1 MTLRAHC
8 LSMRITG
15 ENGSD
20 ICFRPEGGDMLVKK
34 QAPAVLL
41 LLVLA
46 VVSAFVPTVG
56 YGESI
61 CYDTVDAFDYVVQDG
76 DGSDASDAMAASVD
90 GESISKAA
98 SEIVVRITAGWGNCL
113 SSVDVSDG
121 GYTVGD
127 FWDALGIVAVDPEYY
142 WAASQFGFG
151 YIDSNGNSSPQ
162 RTERLT
168 SISLYYVVPTNTVPD
183 VINATEAKVSEALT
197 WIPSNATRFQIV
209 QALHDYLVRNCVYDR
224 SAVNEAVSPSRTAYG
239 ALANGKAVCQGY
251 SLAYKLLLRR
261 AGVPAVYVGSDSMQ
275 HAWNMVQMEN
285 NAWYHVDVTWDD
297 PILHTSTYPEGNDGG
312 YFRDVSHEL
321 FLRCD
326 STMRDELN
334 HYGWAAAYTSPYT
347 DYGNREYPEY
357 KGPACPVPGMYR
369 AAGETRYAT
378 MAALLPKAPWKAE
391 RTVVLASG
399 SNYPDALAAASLAG
413 AYDAPIVLTEPNSLS
428 VDAADMIEQLS
439 PNVIY
444 VVGGEAA
451 VSKSAVDTAAY
462 YAADGCK
469 VFRIAGDTR
478 LETSL
483 AIAKR
488 VRQKST
494 ASDTLIVA
502 TGFNYADALS
512 VSPFAFAYKSPIFL
526 CGSNGLSADA
536 ISYISGAG
544 FKRAILVGGTAAV
557 PDRVKQQLTS
567 AGISSGSITRL
578 AGATRYETSAKI
590 MSYAVNAG
598 MNVSTVYLA
607 TGKNFPDALAAGPVA
622 GKLRAPLLLV
632 DPGIEYAHTV
642 LANYCGSVNVAT
654 VVGGTSAVSAIDA
667 LSLARTLGLD
677 LY

>member
-1 MTLRAHC
+1 
-8 LSMRITG
+8 
-15 ENGSD
+15 
-20 ICFRPEGGDMLVKK
+20 MLVKK

-378 MAALLPKAPWKAE
+378 MAALLPKAPWKDE

>member
-1 MTLRAHC
+1 
-8 LSMRITG
+8 MRTTG
-15 ENGSD
+15 ENGID
-20 ICFRPEGGDMLVKK
+20 ICFRPKGGDMLVKK
-34 QAPAVLL
+34 QAPTVLL
-41 LLVLA
+41 LLFLM

-56 YGESI
+56 YGEPI
-61 CYDTVDAFDYVVQDG
+61 CYDTVDAFDCVVQDG

-98 SEIVVRITAGWGNCL
+98 SEIVVRIAAGWGNCL
-113 SSVDVSDG
+113 PSVDVSDG

-127 FWDALGIVAVDPEYY
+127 FWDALGVVAVDPEYY

-151 YIDSNGNSSPQ
+151 YIDSNGNGSPQ

-197 WIPSNATRFQIV
+197 WIPNNATRFQIV

-224 SAVNEAVSPSRTAYG
+224 SAADEVISPSRTAYG

-261 AGVPAVYVGSDSMQ
+261 AGVPAVYVGSDSMR

-285 NAWYHVDVTWDD
+285 NGWYHVDVTWDD

-334 HYGWAAAYTSPYT
+334 HYDWAAAYTSPYT

-378 MAALLPKAPWKAE
+378 MASLLPKAPWKAG

-439 PNVIY
+439 PKVIY

-451 VSKSAVDTAAY
+451 VSKAAVDTAAY

-512 VSPFAFAYKSPIFL
+512 VSPFAFAYKAPIFL
-526 CGSNGLSADA
+526 CGSNGLSADV

-544 FKRAILVGGTAAV
+544 FKRAILVGGTVAV
-557 PDRVKQQLTS
+557 PERVKQQLS
-567 AGISSGSITRL
+567 SVGISSGSITRL
-578 AGATRYETSAKI
+578 AGATRYETSATI

-598 MNVSTVYLA
+598 MNVSNVYLA

-642 LANYCGSVNVAT
+642 LANYRGNVNVAT

>member
-1 MTLRAHC
+1 
-8 LSMRITG
+8 
-15 ENGSD
+15 
-20 ICFRPEGGDMLVKK
+20 MLVKK
-34 QAPAVLL
+34 QAPALLL

-46 VVSAFVPTVG
+46 VVSAFVPTVV
-56 YGESI
+56 YGEPI

-197 WIPSNATRFQIV
+197 WIPNNATRFQIV

-224 SAVNEAVSPSRTAYG
+224 SAVNEVISPSRTAYG

-261 AGVPAVYVGSDSMQ
+261 AGVPAVYVTSDSMQ

-285 NAWYHVDVTWDD
+285 NGWYHVDVTWDD

-334 HYGWAAAYTSPYT
+334 HYGWVAAYTSPYT

-357 KGPACPVPGMYR
+357 KGPARPVPGMYR
-369 AAGETRYAT
+369 AAGETRFAT
-378 MAALLPKAPWKAE
+378 MAALLPKAPWKAG

-557 PDRVKQQLTS
+557 SDRVKQQLTS

-578 AGATRYETSAKI
+578 AGSTRYETSAKI

-598 MNVSTVYLA
+598 MNVSNVYLA
-607 TGKNFPDALAAGPVA
+607 TGTNFPDALAAGPVA

-642 LANYCGSVNVAT
+642 LANYRGSVNVAT

>member
-1 MTLRAHC
+1 MHI
-8 LSMRITG
+8 SG
-15 ENGSD
+15 ENGID

-46 VVSAFVPTVG
+46 VVSAFVPAVG
-56 YGESI
+56 YGEPI
-61 CYDTVDAFDYVVQDG
+61 CYDTVDAFDCVVQDG

-98 SEIVVRITAGWGNCL
+98 SEIVVRITVGWGNCL

-162 RTERLT
+162 RTERLI

-197 WIPSNATRFQIV
+197 WIPNNATRFQIV

-224 SAVNEAVSPSRTAYG
+224 SAVNEVVSPSRTAYG

-275 HAWNMVQMEN
+275 HAWNMVKMEN
-285 NAWYHVDVTWDD
+285 NAWYHVDVTLDD
-297 PILHTSTYPEGNDGG
+297 PILHMSTYPEGSDGG

-378 MAALLPKAPWKAE
+378 MAALLPKAPWKAG

-451 VSKSAVDTAAY
+451 VSKSAVDTAAF

-526 CGSNGLSADA
+526 CGSNGLSADV

-557 PDRVKQQLTS
+557 PERVKHQLTS
-567 AGISSGSITRL
+567 AGIPSGSITRL
-578 AGATRYETSAKI
+578 AGSTRYETSAKI

-598 MNVSTVYLA
+598 MNVSNVYLA
-607 TGKNFPDALAAGPVA
+607 TGTNFPDALAAGPVA

-632 DPGIEYAHTV
+632 DPDIEYAHTV
-642 LANYCGSVNVAT
+642 LSNYRGNVNVAT
-654 VVGGTSAVSAIDA
+654 IVGGTSAVSAIDA
-667 LSLARTLGLD
+667 SSLARTLGLD

>member
-1 MTLRAHC
+1 
-8 LSMRITG
+8 
-15 ENGSD
+15 
-20 ICFRPEGGDMLVKK
+20 MLVKK

-46 VVSAFVPTVG
+46 VVSAFVPTVV
-56 YGESI
+56 YGEPI

-197 WIPSNATRFQIV
+197 WIPNNATRFQIV

-224 SAVNEAVSPSRTAYG
+224 SAVNEVISPSRTAYG

-285 NAWYHVDVTWDD
+285 NGWYHVDVTWDD

-334 HYGWAAAYTSPYT
+334 HYGWVAAYTSPYT

-378 MAALLPKAPWKAE
+378 MAALLPRAPWKAD

-439 PNVIY
+439 PKVIY

-451 VSKSAVDTAAY
+451 VSKAAVDTAAY

-469 VFRIAGDTR
+469 VFRIAGDSR
-478 LETSL
+478 LETSH
-483 AIAKR
+483 AIAER

-512 VSPFAFAYKSPIFL
+512 ISPFAFVYKLPIFL

-557 PDRVKQQLTS
+557 PERVKHQLTS

-598 MNVSTVYLA
+598 MNVSNVYLA

-642 LANYCGSVNVAT
+642 LANYRGSINVAT

>member
-1 MTLRAHC
+1 
-8 LSMRITG
+8 
-15 ENGSD
+15 
-20 ICFRPEGGDMLVKK
+20 MLVKK

-46 VVSAFVPTVG
+46 VVSAFVPAVG
-56 YGESI
+56 YGEPI
-61 CYDTVDAFDYVVQDG
+61 CYDSVDAFDYVVQDG
-76 DGSDASDAMAASVD
+76 DGSDAPDAMAASVD

-197 WIPSNATRFQIV
+197 WVPNNATRFQIV

-224 SAVNEAVSPSRTAYG
+224 SAVNEVISPSRTAYG
-239 ALANGKAVCQGY
+239 VLANGKAVCQGY

-285 NAWYHVDVTWDD
+285 NGWYHVDVTWDD

-347 DYGNREYPEY
+347 DYGNREHPEY
-357 KGPACPVPGMYR
+357 KGPACPVPGMFR

-378 MAALLPKAPWKAE
+378 MAALLPKAPWNAG

-451 VSKSAVDTAAY
+451 VSKAAVDTAAY

-488 VRQKST
+488 VRQKSA

-512 VSPFAFAYKSPIFL
+512 VSPFAFGYKSPIFL

-557 PDRVKQQLTS
+557 PERVKHQLTS

-598 MNVSTVYLA
+598 MNVSNVYLA

-642 LANYCGSVNVAT
+642 LANYRGSVNVAT
-654 VVGGTSAVSAIDA
+654 VVGGTSAVSVIDA

>member
-1 MTLRAHC
+1 
-8 LSMRITG
+8 
-15 ENGSD
+15 
-20 ICFRPEGGDMLVKK
+20 MLAKK
-34 QAPAVLL
+34 QASAVLL
-41 LLVLA
+41 LLVMA
-46 VVSAFVPTVG
+46 VVSTFVPTVCC
-56 YGESI
+56 GEPI
-61 CYDTVDAFDYVVQDG
+61 CYDSVDAFDYVVQDG

-526 CGSNGLSADA
+526 RGSNGLSADA

>member
-1 MTLRAHC
+1 
-8 LSMRITG
+8 
-15 ENGSD
+15 
-20 ICFRPEGGDMLVKK
+20 MLVKK

-41 LLVLA
+41 LLVLT

-56 YGESI
+56 YGEPI

-76 DGSDASDAMAASVD
+76 GGSGASDAMVASVD

-127 FWDALGIVAVDPEYY
+127 FWDALGVVAVDPEYY

-168 SISLYYVVPTNTVPD
+168 SISLYYVVSTNTVPD

-197 WIPSNATRFQIV
+197 WIPNNATRFQIV

-224 SAVNEAVSPSRTAYG
+224 SAVIEVISPSRTAYG
-239 ALANGKAVCQGY
+239 ALANGEAVCQGY

-285 NAWYHVDVTWDD
+285 NGWYHVDVTWDD
-297 PILHTSTYPEGNDGG
+297 PILHTSAYPEGNDGG

-378 MAALLPKAPWKAE
+378 MAALLPRAPWKAD

-428 VDAADMIEQLS
+428 VDAVYMIEQLS
-439 PNVIY
+439 PKVIY

-451 VSKSAVDTAAY
+451 VSKAAVDTAAY

-526 CGSNGLSADA
+526 CGSNGLSADV

-544 FKRAILVGGTAAV
+544 FKRAILVGGTAVV
-557 PDRVKQQLTS
+557 PERVKQQLTG
-567 AGISSGSITRL
+567 AGISSSSITRL
-578 AGATRYETSAKI
+578 AGATRYETSAMI
-590 MSYAVNAG
+590 MSHAVSAG
-598 MNVSTVYLA
+598 MNVPNVYLA
-607 TGKNFPDALAAGPVA
+607 TGGNFPDALAAGPVA
-622 GKLRAPLLLV
+622 GKSHAPLLLV

-642 LANYCGSVNVAT
+642 LANYRGKVNVAT
-654 VVGGTSAVSAIDA
+654 VVGGTSAVSSIDA
-667 LSLARTLGLD
+667 SSLARMPGLD

>member
-1 MTLRAHC
+1 
-8 LSMRITG
+8 MRTTG
-15 ENGSD
+15 ENGID
-20 ICFRPEGGDMLVKK
+20 ICFRPKGGDMLVKK
-34 QAPAVLL
+34 QAPTVLL
-41 LLVLA
+41 LLFLM

-56 YGESI
+56 HGEPI
-61 CYDTVDAFDYVVQDG
+61 CYDTVDAFDCVAQDG

-113 SSVDVSDG
+113 PSVDVSDG

-127 FWDALGIVAVDPEYY
+127 FWDALGVVAVDPEYY

-151 YIDSNGNSSPQ
+151 YIDSNGNGSPQ

-197 WIPSNATRFQIV
+197 WIPNNATRFQIV

-224 SAVNEAVSPSRTAYG
+224 SAADEVISPSRTAYG

-261 AGVPAVYVGSDSMQ
+261 AGVPAVYVGSDSMR

-285 NAWYHVDVTWDD
+285 NGWYHVDVTWDD

-334 HYGWAAAYTSPYT
+334 HYDWAAAYTSPYT

-378 MAALLPKAPWKAE
+378 MASLLPKAPWKAG

-439 PNVIY
+439 PKVIY

-451 VSKSAVDTAAY
+451 VSKAAVDTAAY

-512 VSPFAFAYKSPIFL
+512 VSPFAFAYKAPIFL
-526 CGSNGLSADA
+526 CGSNGLSADV

-544 FKRAILVGGTAAV
+544 FKRAILVGGTVAV
-557 PDRVKQQLTS
+557 PERVKQQLS
-567 AGISSGSITRL
+567 SVGISSGSITRL
-578 AGATRYETSAKI
+578 AGATRYETSATI

-598 MNVSTVYLA
+598 MNVSNVYLA

-642 LANYCGSVNVAT
+642 LANYRGNVNVAT

>member
-1 MTLRAHC
+1 
-8 LSMRITG
+8 
-15 ENGSD
+15 
-20 ICFRPEGGDMLVKK
+20 MLVKK

-46 VVSAFVPTVG
+46 VVSAFVPTAG

-98 SEIVVRITAGWGNCL
+98 SEIVLRITAGWGNCL

-197 WIPSNATRFQIV
+197 WIPNNATRFQIV

-224 SAVNEAVSPSRTAYG
+224 SAVNEVISPSRTAYG

-251 SLAYKLLLRR
+251 SLAFKLLLRR

-285 NAWYHVDVTWDD
+285 NGWYHVDVTWDD
-297 PILHTSTYPEGNDGG
+297 PILHTSTYPEGSDGG

-357 KGPACPVPGMYR
+357 KGPARPVPGMYR

-378 MAALLPKAPWKAE
+378 MAALLPRAPWKAD

-439 PNVIY
+439 PKVIY

-451 VSKSAVDTAAY
+451 VSKSAVDTATY

-494 ASDTLIVA
+494 ASDSLIVA
-502 TGFNYADALS
+502 TGLNYADALS
-512 VSPFAFAYKSPIFL
+512 VSPFAFAYNSPIFL

-557 PDRVKQQLTS
+557 PERVKHQLTS

-598 MNVSTVYLA
+598 MNVSNVYLA

-642 LANYCGSVNVAT
+642 LANYRGSINVAT

>member
-1 MTLRAHC
+1 
-8 LSMRITG
+8 
-15 ENGSD
+15 
-20 ICFRPEGGDMLVKK
+20 MLVKK

-41 LLVLA
+41 LLVLT

-56 YGESI
+56 YGEPI

-76 DGSDASDAMAASVD
+76 GGSGASDAMVASVD

-127 FWDALGIVAVDPEYY
+127 FWDALGVVAVDPEYY

-168 SISLYYVVPTNTVPD
+168 SISLYYVVSTNTVPD

-197 WIPSNATRFQIV
+197 WIPNNATRFQIV

-224 SAVNEAVSPSRTAYG
+224 SAVIEVISPSRTAYG
-239 ALANGKAVCQGY
+239 ALANGEAVCQGY

-285 NAWYHVDVTWDD
+285 NGWYHVDVTWDD
-297 PILHTSTYPEGNDGG
+297 PILHTSAYPEGNDGG

-334 HYGWAAAYTSPYT
+334 HYGWSAAYTSPYT

-378 MAALLPKAPWKAE
+378 MAALLPRAPWKAD

-428 VDAADMIEQLS
+428 VDAVYMIEQLS
-439 PNVIY
+439 PKVIY

-451 VSKSAVDTAAY
+451 VSKAAVDTAAY

-526 CGSNGLSADA
+526 CGSNGLSADV

-544 FKRAILVGGTAAV
+544 FKRAILVGGTAVV
-557 PDRVKQQLTS
+557 PERVKQQLTG
-567 AGISSGSITRL
+567 AGISSSSITRL
-578 AGATRYETSAKI
+578 AGATRYETSAMI
-590 MSYAVNAG
+590 MSHAVSAG
-598 MNVSTVYLA
+598 MNVPNVYLA
-607 TGKNFPDALAAGPVA
+607 TGGNFPDALAAGPVA
-622 GKLRAPLLLV
+622 GKSHAPLLLV

-642 LANYCGSVNVAT
+642 LANYRGKVNVAT
-654 VVGGTSAVSAIDA
+654 VVGGTSAVSSIDA
-667 LSLARTLGLD
+667 SSLARMLGLD

>member
-1 MTLRAHC
+1 
-8 LSMRITG
+8 MRTTG
-15 ENGSD
+15 ENGID

-34 QAPAVLL
+34 QAPTVLL
-41 LLVLA
+41 LLILT

-56 YGESI
+56 YGEPI
-61 CYDTVDAFDYVVQDG
+61 CYDTVDAFDYVVQDS
-76 DGSDASDAMAASVD
+76 DGSDVSDAMAASVD

-127 FWDALGIVAVDPEYY
+127 FWDALGVVAVDPEYY

-151 YIDSNGNSSPQ
+151 YIDSNGNGSPQ

-183 VINATEAKVSEALT
+183 VINVTEAKVSEALT
-197 WIPSNATRFQIV
+197 WIPDNATRFQIV

-224 SAVNEAVSPSRTAYG
+224 SAVNEVISPSRTAYG

-261 AGVPAVYVGSDSMQ
+261 AGVPAIYVGSDSMQ

-285 NAWYHVDVTWDD
+285 NGWYHVDVTWDD

-369 AAGETRYAT
+369 AAGDTRYAT
-378 MAALLPKAPWKAE
+378 MAALLPKAPWKAG

-439 PNVIY
+439 PKVIY

-451 VSKSAVDTAAY
+451 VSKAAVDTAAY

-488 VRQKST
+488 VRQKSS

-557 PDRVKQQLTS
+557 PERVKQQLTS

-598 MNVSTVYLA
+598 MNVSNVYLA

-642 LANYCGSVNVAT
+642 LANYRGNVNVAT
-654 VVGGTSAVSAIDA
+654 VVGGTSAVSEIDA

-677 LY
+677 FY

>member
-1 MTLRAHC
+1 
-8 LSMRITG
+8 
-15 ENGSD
+15 
-20 ICFRPEGGDMLVKK
+20 MLVKK

-197 WIPSNATRFQIV
+197 WIPNNATRFQIV

-224 SAVNEAVSPSRTAYG
+224 SAVNEVISPSRTAYG

-251 SLAYKLLLRR
+251 SLAFKLLLRR
-261 AGVPAVYVGSDSMQ
+261 AGVHAVYVGSDSMQ

-285 NAWYHVDVTWDD
+285 NGWYHVDVTWDD

-312 YFRDVSHEL
+312 YFRDISHEL

-378 MAALLPKAPWKAE
+378 MAALLPGAPWKAD

-439 PNVIY
+439 PKVIY

-451 VSKSAVDTAAY
+451 VSKSAVDTATY

-494 ASDTLIVA
+494 ASDSLIVA

-512 VSPFAFAYKSPIFL
+512 VSPFAFAYNSPIFL

-557 PDRVKQQLTS
+557 PERVKHQLTS

-598 MNVSTVYLA
+598 MNVSNVYLA

-642 LANYCGSVNVAT
+642 LSNYRGSINVAT

>member
-1 MTLRAHC
+1 
-8 LSMRITG
+8 MRTTG
-15 ENGSD
+15 ENGID
-20 ICFRPEGGDMLVKK
+20 ICFRPKGGDMLVKK
-34 QAPAVLL
+34 QAPTVLL
-41 LLVLA
+41 LLFLM

-56 YGESI
+56 YGEPI
-61 CYDTVDAFDYVVQDG
+61 CYDTVDAFDCVVQDG

-113 SSVDVSDG
+113 PSVDVSDG

-127 FWDALGIVAVDPEYY
+127 FWDALGVVAVDPEYY

-151 YIDSNGNSSPQ
+151 YIDSNGNGSPQ

-197 WIPSNATRFQIV
+197 WIPNNATRFQIV

-224 SAVNEAVSPSRTAYG
+224 SAADEVISPSRTAYG

-261 AGVPAVYVGSDSMQ
+261 AGVPAVYVGSDSMR

-285 NAWYHVDVTWDD
+285 NGWYHVDVTWDD

-312 YFRDVSHEL
+312 FFRDVSHEL

-334 HYGWAAAYTSPYT
+334 HYDWAAAYASPYT

-378 MAALLPKAPWKAE
+378 MASLLPKAPWKAG

-439 PNVIY
+439 PKVIY

-451 VSKSAVDTAAY
+451 VSKAAVDTAAY

-512 VSPFAFAYKSPIFL
+512 VSPFAFAYKAPIFL
-526 CGSNGLSADA
+526 CGSNGLSADV

-544 FKRAILVGGTAAV
+544 FKRAILVGGTVAV
-557 PDRVKQQLTS
+557 PERVKQQLS
-567 AGISSGSITRL
+567 SVGISSGSITRL
-578 AGATRYETSAKI
+578 AGATRYETSATI

-598 MNVSTVYLA
+598 MNVSNVYLA

-642 LANYCGSVNVAT
+642 LANYRGNVNVAT

>member
-1 MTLRAHC
+1 
-8 LSMRITG
+8 
-15 ENGSD
+15 
-20 ICFRPEGGDMLVKK
+20 MLVKK

-46 VVSAFVPTVG
+46 LVSAFVPTLG
-56 YGESI
+56 YGEPI
-61 CYDTVDAFDYVVQDG
+61 CYDTIDAFDYVVQDG

-142 WAASQFGFG
+142 WAASRFGFG

-197 WIPSNATRFQIV
+197 WIPNNATRFQIV

-224 SAVNEAVSPSRTAYG
+224 SAVNEVVSPSRTAYG

-334 HYGWAAAYTSPYT
+334 HYGWATAYTSPYT

-369 AAGETRYAT
+369 VAGETRYAT

-439 PNVIY
+439 PKVIY

-494 ASDTLIVA
+494 ASETLIVA

-544 FKRAILVGGTAAV
+544 FKHAILVGGTAAV
-557 PDRVKQQLTS
+557 PDRVKHQLTS

-578 AGATRYETSAKI
+578 AGATRYETSANI

-598 MNVSTVYLA
+598 MNVSNVYLA
-607 TGKNFPDALAAGPVA
+607 TGTNFPDALAAGPVA

-642 LANYCGSVNVAT
+642 LANYRGSVNVAT

>member
-1 MTLRAHC
+1 
-8 LSMRITG
+8 
-15 ENGSD
+15 
-20 ICFRPEGGDMLVKK
+20 MLVKK

-378 MAALLPKAPWKAE
+378 MAALLLKAPWKAE

>member
-1 MTLRAHC
+1 MHI
-8 LSMRITG
+8 SG
-15 ENGSD
+15 ENGID
-20 ICFRPEGGDMLVKK
+20 ICFRPEGGGDMLVKK

-56 YGESI
+56 YGEPI
-61 CYDTVDAFDYVVQDG
+61 CYDTADAFDYVVQDG

-168 SISLYYVVPTNTVPD
+168 SISLYYAVPTNTVPD

-197 WIPSNATRFQIV
+197 WIPNNATRFQIV

-224 SAVNEAVSPSRTAYG
+224 STVNEVVSPSRTAYG

-285 NAWYHVDVTWDD
+285 NGWYHVDVTWDD

-326 STMRDELN
+326 STMRDDLN

-357 KGPACPVPGMYR
+357 KGPACPAPGMYR

-378 MAALLPKAPWKAE
+378 MAALLPKAPWKAG

-428 VDAADMIEQLS
+428 IDAADMIEQLS

-451 VSKSAVDTAAY
+451 VSKSSVDAATY

-469 VFRIAGDTR
+469 VIRIAGDTR

-488 VRQKST
+488 VHQKST
-494 ASDTLIVA
+494 ASDSLIVA

-512 VSPFAFAYKSPIFL
+512 VSPFAFAYNSPIFL

-557 PDRVKQQLTS
+557 PERVKHQLTS

-598 MNVSTVYLA
+598 MNVSNVYLA

-642 LANYCGSVNVAT
+642 LANYRGSINVAT

>member
-1 MTLRAHC
+1 
-8 LSMRITG
+8 
-15 ENGSD
+15 
-20 ICFRPEGGDMLVKK
+20 MLVKK

-632 DPGIEYAHTV
+632 DPSIEYAHTV

>member
-1 MTLRAHC
+1 
-8 LSMRITG
+8 
-15 ENGSD
+15 
-20 ICFRPEGGDMLVKK
+20 MLVKK

>member
-1 MTLRAHC
+1 
-8 LSMRITG
+8 
-15 ENGSD
+15 
-20 ICFRPEGGDMLVKK
+20 MLVKK

-41 LLVLA
+41 LLVLV
-46 VVSAFVPTVG
+46 VVSAFVPAVG
-56 YGESI
+56 YGEPI
-61 CYDTVDAFDYVVQDG
+61 CYDSVDAFDYVVQDG
-76 DGSDASDAMAASVD
+76 DGSDASDATAASVD

-197 WIPSNATRFQIV
+197 WIPNNATRFQVV

-224 SAVNEAVSPSRTAYG
+224 SAVNEVISPSRTAYG

-251 SLAYKLLLRR
+251 SLAFKLLLRR

-285 NAWYHVDVTWDD
+285 NGWYHVDVTWDD

-378 MAALLPKAPWKAE
+378 MAALLPRAPWKAD

-439 PNVIY
+439 PKVIY

-451 VSKSAVDTAAY
+451 VSKAAVDTAAY

-478 LETSL
+478 LETSH
-483 AIAKR
+483 AIAER

-494 ASDTLIVA
+494 TSDTLIVA

-526 CGSNGLSADA
+526 CGSNGLSDDA
-536 ISYISGAG
+536 VSFISESG
-544 FKRAILVGGTAAV
+544 FKNAIVVGGTAVV
-557 PDRVKQQLTS
+557 PECVKQQLMG

-578 AGATRYETSAKI
+578 AGSTRYETSAKI

-598 MNVSTVYLA
+598 MNVSNVYLA
-607 TGKNFPDALAAGPVA
+607 TGTNFPDALAAGPVA

-642 LANYCGSVNVAT
+642 LANYRGSVNVAT

>member
-1 MTLRAHC
+1 
-8 LSMRITG
+8 MRTTG
-15 ENGSD
+15 ENGID
-20 ICFRPEGGDMLVKK
+20 ICFRPKGGDMLVKK
-34 QAPAVLL
+34 QAPTVLL
-41 LLVLA
+41 LLFLM

-56 YGESI
+56 YGEPI
-61 CYDTVDAFDYVVQDG
+61 CYDTVDAFDCVVQDG

-113 SSVDVSDG
+113 PSVDVSDG

-127 FWDALGIVAVDPEYY
+127 FWDALGVVAVDPEYY

-151 YIDSNGNSSPQ
+151 YIDSNGNGSPQ

-197 WIPSNATRFQIV
+197 WIPNNATRFQIV

-224 SAVNEAVSPSRTAYG
+224 SAADEVISPSRTAYG

-261 AGVPAVYVGSDSMQ
+261 AGVPAVYVGSDSMR

-285 NAWYHVDVTWDD
+285 NGWYHVDVTWDD
-297 PILHTSTYPEGNDGG
+297 PILHTSTHPEGNDGG

-334 HYGWAAAYTSPYT
+334 HYDWAAAYTSPYT

-378 MAALLPKAPWKAE
+378 MASLLPKAPWKAG

-439 PNVIY
+439 PKVIY

-451 VSKSAVDTAAY
+451 VSKAAVDTAAY

-512 VSPFAFAYKSPIFL
+512 VSPFAFAYKAPIFL
-526 CGSNGLSADA
+526 CGSNGLSADV

-544 FKRAILVGGTAAV
+544 FKRAILVGGTVAV
-557 PDRVKQQLTS
+557 PERVKQQLS
-567 AGISSGSITRL
+567 SVGISSGSITRL
-578 AGATRYETSAKI
+578 AGATRYETSATI

-598 MNVSTVYLA
+598 MNVSNVYLA

-642 LANYCGSVNVAT
+642 LANYRGNVNVAT

>member
-1 MTLRAHC
+1 
-8 LSMRITG
+8 
-15 ENGSD
+15 
-20 ICFRPEGGDMLVKK
+20 MLVKK

-56 YGESI
+56 YGEPI

-76 DGSDASDAMAASVD
+76 DGSDASDALAASVD

-127 FWDALGIVAVDPEYY
+127 FWDALGVVAVDPEYY

-197 WIPSNATRFQIV
+197 WIPNNATRFQIV
-209 QALHDYLVRNCVYDR
+209 QALHDYLVRNCVYDK
-224 SAVNEAVSPSRTAYG
+224 SAVNEVISPSRTAYG

-285 NAWYHVDVTWDD
+285 NGWYHVDVTWDD

-357 KGPACPVPGMYR
+357 KGPACPVSGMYR
-369 AAGETRYAT
+369 AAGETRFAT
-378 MAALLPKAPWKAE
+378 MAALLPKAPWKAG

-428 VDAADMIEQLS
+428 ADAADMIEQLS

-567 AGISSGSITRL
+567 AGISSGSITCL

>member
-1 MTLRAHC
+1 M
-8 LSMRITG
+8 
-15 ENGSD
+15 
-20 ICFRPEGGDMLVKK
+20 
-34 QAPAVLL
+34 
-41 LLVLA
+41 
-46 VVSAFVPTVG
+46 VSAFVPTVV
-56 YGESI
+56 YGEPI

-197 WIPSNATRFQIV
+197 WIPNNATRFQIV

-224 SAVNEAVSPSRTAYG
+224 SAVNEVISPSRTAYG

-261 AGVPAVYVGSDSMQ
+261 AGVPAVYVASDSMQ

-285 NAWYHVDVTWDD
+285 NGWYHVDVTWDD

-334 HYGWAAAYTSPYT
+334 HYGWVAAYTSPYT

-357 KGPACPVPGMYR
+357 KGPARPVPGMYR
-369 AAGETRYAT
+369 AAGETRFAT
-378 MAALLPKAPWKAE
+378 MAALLPKAPWKAG

-557 PDRVKQQLTS
+557 SDRVKQQLTS

-578 AGATRYETSAKI
+578 AGSTRYETSAKI

-598 MNVSTVYLA
+598 MNVSNVYLA
-607 TGKNFPDALAAGPVA
+607 TGTNFPDALAAGPVA

-642 LANYCGSVNVAT
+642 LANYRGSVNVAT

>member
-1 MTLRAHC
+1 
-8 LSMRITG
+8 MRTTG
-15 ENGSD
+15 ENGID

-34 QAPAVLL
+34 QAPTVLL
-41 LLVLA
+41 LLILT

-56 YGESI
+56 YGEPI
-61 CYDTVDAFDYVVQDG
+61 CYDTVDAFDYVVQDS
-76 DGSDASDAMAASVD
+76 DGSDVSDAMAASVD

-127 FWDALGIVAVDPEYY
+127 FWDALGVVAVDPEYY

-151 YIDSNGNSSPQ
+151 YIDSNGNGSPQ

-183 VINATEAKVSEALT
+183 VINVTEAKVSEALT
-197 WIPSNATRFQIV
+197 WIPDNATRFQIV

-224 SAVNEAVSPSRTAYG
+224 SAVNEVISPSRTAYG

-261 AGVPAVYVGSDSMQ
+261 AGVPAIYVGSDSMQ

-285 NAWYHVDVTWDD
+285 NGWYHVDVTWDD

-369 AAGETRYAT
+369 AAGDTRYAT
-378 MAALLPKAPWKAE
+378 MAALLPKAPWKAG

-413 AYDAPIVLTEPNSLS
+413 AYEAPIVLTEPNSLS

-439 PNVIY
+439 PKVIY

-451 VSKSAVDTAAY
+451 VSKAAVDTAAY

-488 VRQKST
+488 VRQKSS

-557 PDRVKQQLTS
+557 PERVKQQLTS

-598 MNVSTVYLA
+598 MNVSNVYLA

-642 LANYCGSVNVAT
+642 LANYRGNVNVAT
-654 VVGGTSAVSAIDA
+654 VVGGTSAVSEIDA

-677 LY
+677 FY

>member
-1 MTLRAHC
+1 
-8 LSMRITG
+8 
-15 ENGSD
+15 
-20 ICFRPEGGDMLVKK
+20 MLVKK

-46 VVSAFVPTVG
+46 VVSAFVPTVV
-56 YGESI
+56 YGEPI

-197 WIPSNATRFQIV
+197 WIPNNATRFQIV

-224 SAVNEAVSPSRTAYG
+224 SAVNEVISPSRTAYG

-285 NAWYHVDVTWDD
+285 NGWYHVDVTWDD

-334 HYGWAAAYTSPYT
+334 HYGWVAAYTSPYT

-378 MAALLPKAPWKAE
+378 MAALLPRAPWKAD

-439 PNVIY
+439 PKVIY

-451 VSKSAVDTAAY
+451 VSKAAVDTAAY

-478 LETSL
+478 LETSH
-483 AIAKR
+483 AIAER

-512 VSPFAFAYKSPIFL
+512 ISPFAFAYNSPIFL

-557 PDRVKQQLTS
+557 PERVKHQLTS

-598 MNVSTVYLA
+598 MNVSNVYLA

-642 LANYCGSVNVAT
+642 LANYRGSINVAT

>member
-1 MTLRAHC
+1 
-8 LSMRITG
+8 
-15 ENGSD
+15 
-20 ICFRPEGGDMLVKK
+20 MLVKN
-34 QAPAVLL
+34 QAPTVLL
-41 LLVLA
+41 LLILT

-56 YGESI
+56 YGEPI
-61 CYDTVDAFDYVVQDG
+61 CYDTVDAFDYVVRDG
-76 DGSDASDAMAASVD
+76 DGSDVSDAMAASVD

-127 FWDALGIVAVDPEYY
+127 FWDALGVVAVDPEYY

-151 YIDSNGNSSPQ
+151 YIDSNGNGSPQ

-168 SISLYYVVPTNTVPD
+168 SISLYYVAPTNTVPD

-197 WIPSNATRFQIV
+197 WIPDNATRFQIV

-224 SAVNEAVSPSRTAYG
+224 SAVNEVISPSRTAYG

-285 NAWYHVDVTWDD
+285 NGWYHVDVTWDD

-369 AAGETRYAT
+369 AAGDTRYAT
-378 MAALLPKAPWKAE
+378 MAALLPKAPWKAG

-439 PNVIY
+439 PKVIY

-451 VSKSAVDTAAY
+451 VSKAAVDTAAY

-557 PDRVKQQLTS
+557 PERVKQQLTS

-598 MNVSTVYLA
+598 MNVSNVYLA

-642 LANYCGSVNVAT
+642 LANYRGNVNVAT
-654 VVGGTSAVSAIDA
+654 VAGGTSAVSEIDA

>member
-1 MTLRAHC
+1 
-8 LSMRITG
+8 
-15 ENGSD
+15 
-20 ICFRPEGGDMLVKK
+20 MLVKK

-61 CYDTVDAFDYVVQDG
+61 CYDTVDAFDCVVQDG

-168 SISLYYVVPTNTVPD
+168 SISLYYVVPTNTVPE

-197 WIPSNATRFQIV
+197 WIPNKATRFQIV

-224 SAVNEAVSPSRTAYG
+224 SAVNEVISPSRTAYG

-251 SLAYKLLLRR
+251 SLAFKLLLRR

-285 NAWYHVDVTWDD
+285 NGWYHVDVTWDD
-297 PILHTSTYPEGNDGG
+297 PILHTSTYPEGSDGG

-357 KGPACPVPGMYR
+357 KGPACPVPGLYR

-378 MAALLPKAPWKAE
+378 MAALLPRAPWKAD

-428 VDAADMIEQLS
+428 IDAADMIEQLS

-451 VSKSAVDTAAY
+451 VSKSAVDTATY

-494 ASDTLIVA
+494 ASDSLIVA

-512 VSPFAFAYKSPIFL
+512 VSPFAFAYNSPIFL

-557 PDRVKQQLTS
+557 PERVKHQLTS

-598 MNVSTVYLA
+598 MNVSNVYLA

-642 LANYCGSVNVAT
+642 LANYRGSINVAT

>member
-1 MTLRAHC
+1 
-8 LSMRITG
+8 
-15 ENGSD
+15 
-20 ICFRPEGGDMLVKK
+20 MLVKK

-56 YGESI
+56 YGEPI

-76 DGSDASDAMAASVD
+76 DGSDASDALAASVD

-197 WIPSNATRFQIV
+197 WIPNNATRFQIV

-224 SAVNEAVSPSRTAYG
+224 SAVNEVISPSRTAYG

-285 NAWYHVDVTWDD
+285 NGWYHVDVTWDD

-357 KGPACPVPGMYR
+357 KGPACPVSGMYR
-369 AAGETRYAT
+369 AAGETRFAT
-378 MAALLPKAPWKAE
+378 MAALLPKAPWKAG

-428 VDAADMIEQLS
+428 ADAADMIEQLS

>member
-1 MTLRAHC
+1 MGC
-8 LSMRITG
+8 LNMRVTG
-15 ENGSD
+15 ENGID
-20 ICFRPEGGDMLVKK
+20 ICFRPEGGDILAKK
-34 QAPAVLL
+34 QASAVLL
-41 LLVLA
+41 LLVMA
-46 VVSAFVPTVG
+46 VVSTFVPTVCC
-56 YGESI
+56 GEPI
-61 CYDTVDAFDYVVQDG
+61 CYDSVDAFDYVVQDG

-357 KGPACPVPGMYR
+357 KGPAYPVPGMYR

>member
-1 MTLRAHC
+1 
-8 LSMRITG
+8 MRTTG
-15 ENGSD
+15 ENGID

-34 QAPAVLL
+34 QAPTVLL
-41 LLVLA
+41 LLILT

-56 YGESI
+56 YGEPI
-61 CYDTVDAFDYVVQDG
+61 CYDTVDAFDYVVQDS
-76 DGSDASDAMAASVD
+76 DGSDVSDAMAASVD

-127 FWDALGIVAVDPEYY
+127 FWDALGVVAVDPEYY

-151 YIDSNGNSSPQ
+151 YIDSNGNGSPQ

-183 VINATEAKVSEALT
+183 VINVTEAKVSEALT
-197 WIPSNATRFQIV
+197 WIPDNATRFQIV

-224 SAVNEAVSPSRTAYG
+224 SAVNEVISPSRTAYG

-285 NAWYHVDVTWDD
+285 NGWYHVDVTWDD

-369 AAGETRYAT
+369 AAGDTRYAT
-378 MAALLPKAPWKAE
+378 MAALLPKAPWKAG

-439 PNVIY
+439 PKVIY

-451 VSKSAVDTAAY
+451 VSKAAVDTAAY

-488 VRQKST
+488 VRQKSS

-557 PDRVKQQLTS
+557 PERVKQQLTS

-598 MNVSTVYLA
+598 MNVSNVYLA

-642 LANYCGSVNVAT
+642 LANYRGNVNVAT
-654 VVGGTSAVSAIDA
+654 VVGGTSAVSEIDA

-677 LY
+677 FY

>member
-1 MTLRAHC
+1 
-8 LSMRITG
+8 MRTTG
-15 ENGSD
+15 ENGID

-34 QAPAVLL
+34 QAPTVLL
-41 LLVLA
+41 LLILT

-56 YGESI
+56 YGEPI
-61 CYDTVDAFDYVVQDG
+61 CYDTVDAFDYVVQDS
-76 DGSDASDAMAASVD
+76 DGSDVSGAMAASVD

-127 FWDALGIVAVDPEYY
+127 FWDALGVVAVDPEYY

-151 YIDSNGNSSPQ
+151 YIDSNGNGSPQ

-197 WIPSNATRFQIV
+197 WIPDNATRFQIV

-224 SAVNEAVSPSRTAYG
+224 SAVNEVISPSRTAYG

-285 NAWYHVDVTWDD
+285 NGWYHVDVTWDD

-357 KGPACPVPGMYR
+357 KGPACLVPGMYR
-369 AAGETRYAT
+369 AAGDTRYAT
-378 MAALLPKAPWKAE
+378 MAALLPKAPWKAG

-439 PNVIY
+439 PKVIY

-451 VSKSAVDTAAY
+451 VSKAAVDTAAY

-557 PDRVKQQLTS
+557 PERVKQQLTS

-598 MNVSTVYLA
+598 MNVSNVYLA

-642 LANYCGSVNVAT
+642 LANYRGNVNVAT
-654 VVGGTSAVSAIDA
+654 VVGGTSAVSEIDA

>member
-1 MTLRAHC
+1 
-8 LSMRITG
+8 
-15 ENGSD
+15 
-20 ICFRPEGGDMLVKK
+20 MLVKK
-34 QAPAVLL
+34 QAPTVLL
-41 LLVLA
+41 LLILT

-56 YGESI
+56 YGEPI
-61 CYDTVDAFDYVVQDG
+61 CYDTVDAFDYVVQDS
-76 DGSDASDAMAASVD
+76 DGSDVSDAMAASVD

-127 FWDALGIVAVDPEYY
+127 FWDALGVVAVDPEYY

-151 YIDSNGNSSPQ
+151 YIDSNGNGSPQ

-168 SISLYYVVPTNTVPD
+168 SISLYYVVPANTVPD
-183 VINATEAKVSEALT
+183 VINVTEAKVSEALT
-197 WIPSNATRFQIV
+197 WIPDNATRFQIV

-224 SAVNEAVSPSRTAYG
+224 SAVNEVISPSRTAYG

-285 NAWYHVDVTWDD
+285 NGWYHVDVTWDD

-369 AAGETRYAT
+369 AAGDTRYAT
-378 MAALLPKAPWKAE
+378 MAALLPKAPWKAG

-439 PNVIY
+439 PKVIY

-451 VSKSAVDTAAY
+451 VSKAAVDTAAY

-557 PDRVKQQLTS
+557 PERVKQQLTS

-598 MNVSTVYLA
+598 MNVSNVYLA

-642 LANYCGSVNVAT
+642 LANYRGNVNVAT
-654 VVGGTSAVSAIDA
+654 VVGGTSAVSEIDA

>member
-1 MTLRAHC
+1 
-8 LSMRITG
+8 
-15 ENGSD
+15 
-20 ICFRPEGGDMLVKK
+20 MLVKK

-197 WIPSNATRFQIV
+197 WIPNNATRFQIV

-224 SAVNEAVSPSRTAYG
+224 SAVNEVISPSRTAYG

-251 SLAYKLLLRR
+251 SLAFKLLLRR

-285 NAWYHVDVTWDD
+285 NGWYHVDVTWDD

-378 MAALLPKAPWKAE
+378 MAALLPRAPWKAD

-451 VSKSAVDTAAY
+451 VSKAAVDTAAY

-512 VSPFAFAYKSPIFL
+512 VSPFAFAYNSPIFL
-526 CGSNGLSADA
+526 CDSNGLSADA
-536 ISYISGAG
+536 VSYISGAG

-557 PDRVKQQLTS
+557 PERVKHQLTS

-598 MNVSTVYLA
+598 MNVSNVYLA

-642 LANYCGSVNVAT
+642 LANYRGSINVAT

>member
-1 MTLRAHC
+1 
-8 LSMRITG
+8 
-15 ENGSD
+15 
-20 ICFRPEGGDMLVKK
+20 MLVKK

-56 YGESI
+56 YGEPI

-76 DGSDASDAMAASVD
+76 DGSDASDALAASVD

-197 WIPSNATRFQIV
+197 WIPNNATRFQIV

-224 SAVNEAVSPSRTAYG
+224 SAVNEVISPSRTAYG

-261 AGVPAVYVGSDSMQ
+261 AGVHAVYVGSDSMQ

-285 NAWYHVDVTWDD
+285 NGWYHVDVTWDD

-357 KGPACPVPGMYR
+357 KGPACPVSGMYR
-369 AAGETRYAT
+369 AAGETRFAT
-378 MAALLPKAPWKAE
+378 MAALLPKAPWKAG

-428 VDAADMIEQLS
+428 ADAADIIEQLS

>member
-1 MTLRAHC
+1 
-8 LSMRITG
+8 
-15 ENGSD
+15 
-20 ICFRPEGGDMLVKK
+20 MLVKK

-46 VVSAFVPTVG
+46 VVSAFVPTAG

-98 SEIVVRITAGWGNCL
+98 SEIVLRITAGWGNCL

-197 WIPSNATRFQIV
+197 WIPNNATRFQIV

-224 SAVNEAVSPSRTAYG
+224 SAVNEVISPSRTAYG

-251 SLAYKLLLRR
+251 SLAFKLLLRR

-285 NAWYHVDVTWDD
+285 NGWYHVDVTWDD
-297 PILHTSTYPEGNDGG
+297 PILHTSTYPEGSDGG

-378 MAALLPKAPWKAE
+378 MAALLPRAPWKAD

-439 PNVIY
+439 PKVIY

-451 VSKSAVDTAAY
+451 VSKSAVDTATY

-494 ASDTLIVA
+494 ASDSLIVA
-502 TGFNYADALS
+502 TGLNYADALS
-512 VSPFAFAYKSPIFL
+512 VSPFAFAYNSPIFL

-557 PDRVKQQLTS
+557 PERVKHQLTS

-598 MNVSTVYLA
+598 MNVSNVYLA

-642 LANYCGSVNVAT
+642 LANYRGSINVAT